1 MTEPIL
7 HIEGLDKTIGKKK
20 ILKSISMDVRQGEII
35 GLLGPNG
42 SGKTT
47 LIRIIVGLLK
57 KNSGTITINGFQ
69 HDTEF
74 EKALESV
81 GAIVENPE
89 FYPYLTGWENLKH
102 FANMH
107 KQITED
113 RLEEVIER
121 VGLTNAVHDKVKT
134 YSLGMRQRLGIAQ
147 AILHRPKLLIL
158 DEPTN
163 GLDPGGMKDFREHL
177 KELAEQEGTS
187 ILFATHLLR
196 EVEDLCDRVII
207 IQKGEIQTEVT
218 LRGVYEKE
226 EKAVIEIQPAEEA
239 FAWLSEQQYEPEKN
253 GDSIT
258 VSVSKKNIPELNRSL
273 VGQDFLVY
281 SITPYSESLED
292 EFMKVTTA
300 FQEEGETNV

>member
-7 HIEGLDKTIGKKK
+7 HIEGLDKTIGKKH
-20 ILKSISMDVRQGEII
+20 ILKNISMDVRQGEII

-69 HDTEF
+69 HDADF

-107 KQITED
+107 KNIKED
-113 RLEEVIER
+113 RFQEVIER

-147 AILHRPKLLIL
+147 AILHRPNLLIL

-163 GLDPGGMKDFREHL
+163 GLDPGGMKDFRDHL
-177 KELAEQEGTS
+177 KELAELEGTS
-187 ILFATHLLR
+187 ILLRRIYCVKWRTFATVSSSFKKVRSKQRLFCAALR
-196 EVEDLCDRVII
+196 KRRKSHPRHSAKLT
-207 IQKGEIQTEVT
+207 K
-218 LRGVYEKE
+218 
-226 EKAVIEIQPAEEA
+226 P
-239 FAWLSEQQYEPEKN
+239 SN
-253 GDSIT
+253 GCPS
-258 VSVSKKNIPELNRSL
+258 SNSFRRK
-273 VGQDFLVY
+273 
-281 SITPYSESLED
+281 
-292 EFMKVTTA
+292 TA
-300 FQEEGETNV
+300 GALPSP